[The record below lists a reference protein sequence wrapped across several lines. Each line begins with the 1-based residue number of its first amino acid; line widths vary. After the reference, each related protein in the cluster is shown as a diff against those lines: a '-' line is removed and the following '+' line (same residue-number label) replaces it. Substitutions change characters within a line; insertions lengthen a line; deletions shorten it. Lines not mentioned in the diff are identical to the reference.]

1 MGTEVSKEQSDQVL
15 VDAKSEYIDEV
26 LQQEDNNS
34 DHESEEHVHE
44 LSELDKLAQTIDPK
58 NYLDEYPFENL
69 IFEGGGAKGIAYP
82 GALRAL
88 EEVGIMTRIKRFA
101 GTSVGSI
108 TATMAALG
116 YKSTEIREVMST
128 DFSKYYESCIF
139 MLKDARFGKF
149 SIIPN
154 LLWYL
159 GWQPLHTLY
168 DYIGEI
174 VEKKLGDKDATFEQ
188 LYKELGK
195 ELCIVATNLNDMEET
210 YFHPKTTPK
219 MPLRK
224 AVRMSIS
231 LPGIMQPIK
240 HTDFG
245 VESMYVDGGVL
256 INYPIECY
264 DGWWLSMKKE
274 DSFFERLQPLEK
286 LPFIMDRK
294 NRFARDEAQSSK
306 SLGFI
311 LYSEDEI
318 ESFKSTFE
326 SRRKTKLQ
334 FPDTPM
340 GRKATQKT
348 KDEKKLNKE
357 HQCVR
362 TSVSNFL
369 KILQKNN
376 LDKDEFIN
384 REELE
389 NTIKS
394 EELTDCD
401 KKRLFGKNVSV
412 DEVMAKL
419 DKDGNGKI
427 SYEELVSFI
436 EETGISVVHRRLGFC
451 RQQVNT
457 LLSLLQTLYNTMS
470 LNIVRISVSAADM
483 SRTVGLNSHYIG
495 TLTFDYT
502 KEDADFVE
510 QESHNTTMAFL
521 KNFVA
526 KLKIERKAKAPVIS
540 TKNAVD
546 D

>member
-1 MGTEVSKEQSDQVL
+1 L
-15 VDAKSEYIDEV
+15 Y
-26 LQQEDNNS
+26 
-34 DHESEEHVHE
+34 
-44 LSELDKLAQTIDPK
+44 
-58 NYLDEYPFENL
+58 
-69 IFEGGGAKGIAYP
+69 
-82 GALRAL
+82 
-88 EEVGIMTRIKRFA
+88 
-101 GTSVGSI
+101 
-108 TATMAALG
+108 
-116 YKSTEIREVMST
+116 
-128 DFSKYYESCIF
+128 
-139 MLKDARFGKF
+139 
-149 SIIPN
+149 
-154 LLWYL
+154 
-159 GWQPLHTLY
+159 TLY

-188 LYKELGK
+188 LYKKLGK

-219 MPLRK
+219 MSLRK

-274 DSFFERLQPLEK
+274 DSFFKRLQPLEK

-294 NRFARDEAQSSK
+294 NRFAPDKAHSFK

-311 LYSEDEI
+311 LYSDDEI
-318 ESFKSTFE
+318 QSFKLIFE
-326 SRRKTKLQ
+326 SRRKTKLE
-334 FPDTPM
+334 FPDTPL
-340 GRKATQKT
+340 GRKARQKL
-348 KDEKKLNKE
+348 KDEKKLKKE

-362 TSVSNFL
+362 TSVSKFL
-369 KILQKNN
+369 KILQKQN

-384 REELE
+384 REELQ
-389 NTIKS
+389 NALKS
-394 EELTDCD
+394 EDLTDCD
-401 KKRLFGKNVSV
+401 KKRLFGKDVTV
-412 DEVMAKL
+412 EKVVAKL
-419 DKDGNGKI
+419 DKDGNGKV
-427 SYEELVSFI
+427 SYEELISFI
-436 EETGISVVHRRLGFC
+436 EETGISVVHRRLGFG

-470 LNIVRISVSAADM
+470 LNIVRISVRAADVP
-483 SRTVGLNSHYIG
+483 RTVGLNSHYIG

-510 QESHNTTMAFL
+510 QESYNTTIEFL

-526 KLKIERKAKAPVIS
+526 KLKMEKESAKAPATS
-540 TKNAVD
+540 TKNALD
-546 D
+546 S

>member
-1 MGTEVSKEQSDQVL
+1 MGTEISKDGREKVL

-26 LQQEDNNS
+26 LQQEVHDS
-34 DHESEEHVHE
+34 DEDHESDGYDECDGEFGE
-44 LSELDKLAQTIDPK
+44 LEKLAHTIDPK
-58 NYLDEYPFENL
+58 DYVDQYPFENL

-82 GALRAL
+82 GGLRAL
-88 EEVGIMTRIKRFA
+88 EEVGIMKKIKRFA

-128 DFSKYYESCIF
+128 DFSKYY
-139 MLKDARFGKF
+139 DARFGKF
-149 SIIPN
+149 SFIPN

-159 GWQPLHTLY
+159 GWQPLLTLY

-174 VEKKLGDKDATFEQ
+174 VEKKLGDKDATFDQ
-188 LYKELGK
+188 LYKKLGK

-219 MPLRK
+219 MPIRK

-294 NRFARDEAQSSK
+294 NRFARDGTQSSK

-318 ESFKSTFE
+318 ESFKSIFE
-326 SRRKTKLQ
+326 SRRRKTVQ
-334 FPDTPM
+334 FPDTPL
-340 GRKATQKT
+340 GRKATQKM
-348 KDEKKLNKE
+348 ENERKLNKE
-357 HQCVR
+357 HKCVR
-362 TSVSNFL
+362 TAVSKFL
-369 KILQKNN
+369 KILQKYN
-376 LDKDEFIN
+376 LDKDEFIS
-384 REELE
+384 RDELE
-389 NTIKS
+389 NAIRS
-394 EELTDCD
+394 EELSHCD
-401 KKRLFGKNVSV
+401 KKRLFGKNVTV

-419 DKDGNGKI
+419 DKDKNGKI

-436 EETGISVVHRRLGFC
+436 EETGISVVHRRLGFG
-451 RQQVNT
+451 RQQVDT
-457 LLSLLQTLYNTMS
+457 FLSLLQTLYNTMS
-470 LNIVRISVSAADM
+470 LNIVRISVSAADV

-502 KEDADFVE
+502 KEDADFVG
-510 QESHNTTMAFL
+510 QESYNTTLAFL

-526 KLKIERKAKAPVIS
+526 KLKMEEKARAPFIS
-540 TKNAVD
+540 TKNELD
-546 D
+546 G

>member
-1 MGTEVSKEQSDQVL
+1 MGTEMSKEKSGPNTVL
-15 VDAKSEYIDEV
+15 EDTRSEYIDEV
-26 LQQEDNNS
+26 LQQEVNDS
-34 DHESEEHVHE
+34 HHECDEDEGE
-44 LSELDKLAQTIDPK
+44 LSELEKLAQTIDPK
-58 NYLDEYPFENL
+58 DNVDEYPFENL

-88 EEVGIMTRIKRFA
+88 EDVGIMTKIKRFA

-116 YKSTEIREVMST
+116 YKSTEIKEVMST
-128 DFSKYYESCIF
+128 DFSKYY
-139 MLKDARFGKF
+139 DAKYGKF
-149 SIIPN
+149 SLVPN
-154 LLWYL
+154 LFWYL

-188 LYKELGK
+188 LYKSLGK

-256 INYPIECY
+256 INYPIECF

-274 DSFFERLQPLEK
+274 NSFFERLQPLEQ

-294 NRFARDEAQSSK
+294 NRFARDEAQSAK

-311 LYSEDEI
+311 LYSDDEI
-318 ESFKSTFE
+318 QSFKSIFE
-326 SRRKTKLQ
+326 SRRRTKVQ

-340 GRKATQKT
+340 GREAKQKM
-348 KDEKKLNKE
+348 KNKRKLNKE

-362 TSVSNFL
+362 SSVSRFL
-369 KILQKNN
+369 KILQKHN

-384 REELE
+384 REELQ
-389 NTIKS
+389 NAIKS
-394 EELTDCD
+394 ENLSECD
-401 KKRLFGKNVSV
+401 KKRLFGKNITVE
-412 DEVMAKL
+412 EVMTKL

-436 EETGISVVHRRLGFC
+436 EETGISVVHRRLRFG

-457 LLSLLQTLYNTMS
+457 LLSLLQSLYNTMS
-470 LNIVRISVSAADM
+470 MNIVRISVSAEDM

-495 TLTFDYT
+495 TLTFNYT
-502 KEDADFVE
+502 KEDADFVD
-510 QESHNTTMAFL
+510 QESYKTTMAFL

-526 KLKIERKAKAPVIS
+526 KLKMGK
-540 TKNAVD
+540 
-546 D
+546 